1 MNNYLLNK
9 RTVFDLTNKDVNIS
23 KFILGFLLYFII
35 FVLMIPYYLLKFQR
49 YEILSGYLPNL
60 DLIATV
66 IGYHGGPFNL
76 FLWRHL
82 YNPADSSIIGYFSS
96 NLINYFALLG
106 VTYIIALY
114 TFKLNDIDKG
124 WSRALIML
132 LMTYFIPSNLIIYFM
147 NLFGDYIN
155 LYFNNFNHNHYFIT
169 IIFGLILTTF
179 FILIEAEFIYYFGD
193 ILTSYIKFLKKK
205 LIKFTK

>member
-9 RTVFDLTNKDVNIS
+9 RTVFYLTNNDVNLS

-35 FVLMIPYYLLKFQR
+35 FVVMIPYYLLKLER
-49 YEILSGYLPNL
+49 YEILTGYLPNL
-60 DLIATV
+60 DLIASV

-82 YNPADSSIIGYFSS
+82 YNPADSTLIGYVSS
-96 NLINYFALLG
+96 NLINYLSLLG

-124 WSRALIML
+124 WSRAFIML
-132 LMTYFIPSNLIIYFM
+132 PMTYFIPSNLIIYFM
-147 NLFGDYIN
+147 NLFGNYIN
-155 LYFNNFNHNHYFIT
+155 LYFNNFNYYHYFIT
-169 IIFGLILTTF
+169 IMFGLILTTF
-179 FILIEAEFIYYFGD
+179 IILIEAEYIYYFGD
-193 ILTSYIKFLKKK
+193 ILTTFIKYLKKAK
-205 LIKFTK
+205 RPLS